1 MDQWM
6 NGWFA
11 VSKFFIVPVRFHDGR
26 VCTKPELGTDAS
38 VQGRNPAPVGMVNIP
53 LFSRCFMLGF
63 DVTYA
68 SCHNLYPCSPL
79 DTLYLSRP
87 KRSNTFSSNKEG
99 HSELCATR
107 ENKSPIRLLLLH
119 PDSRKTFHGSGAGL
133 VRYQQLILELRL

>member
-1 MDQWM
+1 MPTGKMQQSTTTYYSSSTKYTPIL
-6 NGWFA
+6 FCTTTCYSSA
-11 VSKFFIVPVRFHDGR
+11 TPYCKVLLQYYPVLQS
-26 VCTKPELGTDAS
+26 TT
-38 VQGRNPAPVGMVNIP
+38 PV
-53 LFSRCFMLGF
+53 LLCFMLGF

-68 SCHNLYPCSPL
+68 SCHNLYPCSPSL

-133 VRYQQLILELRL
+133 VRYQQLT